1 MTRPRGSAQLIEARR
16 RQALRLLDEGY
27 SLAEVGRMTGCAAS
41 SVMRWRD
48 ARESGG
54 DKALQVRRAPGRPPA
69 LNPAQRRRIIKRL
82 MKGAMANG
90 FATELWT
97 TSRVATLIHQCC
109 RIQYH
114 RSHSARLLHDFGFS
128 CQKPESRAL
137 ERDEARI
144 EQWKRK
150 DWARVKTT
158 LRGWVRTSSS
168 PTARALLQASREE
181 YLQR

>member
-1 MTRPRGSAQLIEARR
+1 MARPTGSAELIEARR

-27 SLAEVGRMTGCAAS
+27 SLGEVGRMTGCAAS

-48 ARESGG
+48 RRESGG
-54 DKALQVRRAPGRPPA
+54 DKALRVRPAPGRPPA
-69 LNPAQRRRIIKRL
+69 LSQAQRQRIIKRL

-90 FATELWT
+90 FSTELWT

-114 RSHSARLLHDFGFS
+114 RSHAARLLHDFGFS
-128 CQKPESRAL
+128 CQKPGSRAL

-144 EQWKRK
+144 EQWKSK
-150 DWARVKTT
+150 EWPRVEKT

-168 PTARALLQASREE
+168 PTNPASC
-181 YLQR
+181 

>member
-1 MTRPRGSAQLIEARR
+1 MARPRGSAELIEARR
-16 RQALRLLDEGY
+16 HQALRLLDEGY
-27 SLAEVGRMTGCAAS
+27 SLSEVGRMTRSAAS
-41 SVMRWRD
+41 SVMRWRE
-48 ARESGG
+48 ARERGG
-54 DKALQVRRAPGRPPA
+54 IEALKVRPTPGRPAA
-69 LNPAQRRRIIKRL
+69 LSQVQRQRIIKRL
-82 MKGAMANG
+82 LKGAMANG

-97 TSRVATLIHQCC
+97 TSRVATLIQQCC

-114 RSHSARLLHDFGFS
+114 RSHAARLLHEFGFS

-150 DWARVKTT
+150 DWPRVKKT

-168 PTARALLQASREE
+168 PTNRASC
-181 YLQR
+181 

>member
-1 MTRPRGSAQLIEARR
+1 MGRPTGSAELIEARR
-16 RQALRLLDEGY
+16 HQALRLLDEGY
-27 SLAEVGRMTGCAAS
+27 TLGEVGRMTACAAS

-48 ARESGG
+48 ARSRGG
-54 DKALQVRRAPGRPPA
+54 DRALKVRPAPGRPPT
-69 LNPAQRRRIIKRL
+69 LNEAQRQRIIKRL
-82 MKGAMANG
+82 LKGALANG
-90 FATELWT
+90 FSTELWT

-114 RSHSARLLHDFGFS
+114 RSHAARLLHEFGFS

-150 DWARVKTT
+150 DWPRVKKT

-168 PTARALLQASREE
+168 STNRASC
-181 YLQR
+181 

>member
-1 MTRPRGSAQLIEARR
+1 MARPTGSAELIEARR
-16 RQALRLLDEGY
+16 RQALRLLDEGF
-27 SLAEVGRMTGCAAS
+27 SLGEVGRMTDCAAS

-48 ARESGG
+48 ARDSGG
-54 DKALQVRRAPGRPPA
+54 DKALKVRPAPGRPPA
-69 LNPAQRRRIIKRL
+69 LSQAQRQRIIKRL

-90 FATELWT
+90 FSTELWT

-114 RSHSARLLHDFGFS
+114 RSHAARLLHEFGFS

-150 DWARVKTT
+150 DWPRVKKT

-168 PTARALLQASREE
+168 PTNLASC
-181 YLQR
+181 